1 MELWACCALGQEQGL
16 KARSSAPGIKK
27 LKILHTKQRTGSR
40 SFCHHSSPRWKKRRW
55 ETVTKQR
62 TGSRSFCHPLLSQ
75 MKKKGGEKLLLRN
88 AVQVYISY
96 SLIPGPRI
104 CDNPLLP
111 GGELSAIYKTYFWNR
126 DQVSW
131 EEVSANHWPIR
142 GEEREEKGKK
152 SERD

>member
-1 MELWACCALGQEQGL
+1 MKKKGGEKLLQSRELD
-16 KARSSAPGIKK
+16 PGVFA
-27 LKILHTKQRTGSR
+27 T
-40 SFCHHSSPRWKKRRW
+40 HSSPRW
-55 ETVTKQR
+55 
-62 TGSRSFCHPLLSQ
+62 
-75 MKKKGGEKLLLRN
+75 KKKGGEKLLLRN

-142 GEEREEKGKK
+142 GEEREKEKGKK